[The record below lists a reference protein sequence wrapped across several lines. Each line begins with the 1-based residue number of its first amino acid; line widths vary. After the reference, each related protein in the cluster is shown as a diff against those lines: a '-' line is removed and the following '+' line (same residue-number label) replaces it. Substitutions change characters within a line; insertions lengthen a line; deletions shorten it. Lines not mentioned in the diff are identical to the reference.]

1 MYISSTFCLCLFCA
15 KVLWAAFLFSQFGFA
30 IFWRMNIG
38 AKAAH
43 KMLMKLTAGKEQGL
57 TIFHWKATLGDTDPL
72 ILTVPGYIIW
82 CRQTVSVVTPFSTCL
97 YDENHFLRIYT
108 YKLVFK
114 KLVSSPWNKFVLLL
128 WYKFVFW
135 SFFKEMNFTLLIGF
149 FEQDILYL

>member
-1 MYISSTFCLCLFCA
+1 MTLFDPTGGPVWPRFTVDVA
-15 KVLWAAFLFSQFGFA
+15 VFEVKLDVTVAFFRCYTPPHFSMFPYL
-30 IFWRMNIG
+30 ILLPSI
-38 AKAAH
+38 KAAY

-97 YDENHFLRIYT
+97 YDKNHFLRIYT

-128 WYKFVFW
+128 WYTFVFW
-135 SFFKEMNFTLLIGF
+135 SFF
-149 FEQDILYL
+149 